1 MRWAGRV
8 GVAEWAVEA
17 GVAGGVE
24 GVGGGGRGGGGG
36 GGGRGSVMEMGA
48 GAAELEAH
56 ERLC

>member
-1 MRWAGRV
+1 MWWAGRV
-8 GVAEWAVEA
+8 GVVEWAVGA

-24 GVGGGGRGGGGG
+24 RVGGGGRG